1 MDTKNVIAAISLS
14 AAVIILYSLFFQPDP
29 ATIKKNLA
37 EQNKIENNT
46 DTPSLDKNENFS
58 KLSRTDALKENDRI
72 QFENG
77 SVVGSISLKGAAID
91 DLTFKEYNVE
101 LNKNEKIILLNPR
114 NVEDGYLIESGFV
127 STNKNIDIPDA
138 STVWEIT
145 GNKRLTNNN
154 PIKLTWSN
162 TQGITFEKHISL
174 DDQFLFTVKEK
185 IINSSD
191 KSYNFYSYGQIIRN
205 EIPEISGFYI
215 LHEGFLSVLDDEL
228 IEEDYDDIQDKKF
241 TQIAQEGFVAISDK
255 FWVTSVIPPKGKEFK
270 TTFDYKNK
278 FRANYISTKGIE
290 VKANSSIE
298 EKIQIIVA
306 AKRVNVI
313 DGYAENLDIN
323 KFDLAID
330 WGFMYFIT
338 KPLFFVL
345 DYFFKLLG
353 NYGLAII
360 AVTICIRLAFFP
372 LANFSFKSMGKMKLL
387 APEMARLK
395 ELHKDDKM
403 KLQQAMMAL
412 YKKEKVNPMSGCLP
426 ILVQIPVFFALYK
439 VLFVTIE
446 MRHMP
451 FYGWIHDLSDRDP
464 TSLFNV
470 FGLIPW
476 DPPSFLLI
484 GAWPIIMGITMWIQ
498 QKLNP
503 TPPDPIQAKIFM
515 FFPSFFN
522 CNSCTISCRSCY
534 LLELQQHLHNDTTIY
549 CSKKNDYQ
557 NNINVIVKRRRINKY
572 PTQRWP
578 NS

>member
-1 MDTKNVIAAISLS
+1 MDTRNVIAAISLS

-29 ATIKKNLA
+29 ATIKQNLA
-37 EQNKIENNT
+37 EQNKIENNK

-58 KLSRTDALKENDRI
+58 KLSRADALKENDRI

-91 DLTFKEYNVE
+91 DLTFKEYNIE
-101 LNKNEKIILLNPR
+101 LNGSEKITLLSPR

-138 STVWEIT
+138 STVWEVS
-145 GNKRLTNNN
+145 GNKKLSNNS
-154 PIKLTWSN
+154 PVKLTWSN

-205 EIPEISGFYI
+205 KLPEISGFYI
-215 LHEGFLSVLDDEL
+215 LHEGFLSVLDDQL

-313 DGYAENLDIN
+313 DGYAENLNIN

-360 AVTICIRLAFFP
+360 AVTVCIRLAFFP

-515 FFPSFFN
+515 FFPVFLTVILAPFPAGLVIYWSF
-522 CNSCTISCRSCY
+522 
-534 LLELQQHLHNDTTIY
+534 
-549 CSKKNDYQ
+549 
-557 NNINVIVKRRRINKY
+557 NNIFTMIQQYIV
-572 PTQRWP
+572 QRKMTIKTT
-578 NS
+578 

>member
-1 MDTKNVIAAISLS
+1 MESKNVIAAISLS
-14 AAVIILYSLFFQPDP
+14 AAVIILYSLFFAPTP
-29 ATIKKNLA
+29 NEIKQNQVKQEKIEKDSDAPSL
-37 EQNKIENNT
+37 EQNE
-46 DTPSLDKNENFS
+46 SFV
-58 KLSRTDALKENDRI
+58 KLSRSDALKKNDRI
-72 QFENG
+72 QFENS
-77 SVVGSISLKGAAID
+77 SVIGSISLKGAAID
-91 DLTFKEYNVE
+91 DLTFKEYNVK
-101 LNKNEKIILLNPR
+101 LNGSKKVSLLSPR

-127 STNKNIDIPDA
+127 TSNKNIDVPDS
-138 STVWEIT
+138 STVWKVF
-145 GNKRLTNNN
+145 GNKKLTNKS

-162 TQGITFEKHISL
+162 SQNITFEKYISL

-185 IINSSD
+185 IVNKSN

-205 EIPEISGFYI
+205 KLPEISGFYI

-228 IEEDYDDIQDKKF
+228 IEEDYDDIQEKKF
-241 TQIAQEGFVAISDK
+241 TQTAQEGFVAISDK

-278 FRANYISTKGIE
+278 FRANYISTQGIE
-290 VKANSSIE
+290 VNANSSIE
-298 EKIQIIVA
+298 EEIKIIVA

-313 DGYAENLDIN
+313 DGYAQNLKIN

-360 AVTICIRLAFFP
+360 AVTVCIRLAFFP

-412 YKKEKVNPMSGCLP
+412 YKREKVNPLSGCLP

-451 FYGWIHDLSDRDP
+451 FFSWIQDLSDRDP
-464 TSLFNV
+464 TSLFNL
-470 FGLIPW
+470 FGLVPF

-484 GAWPIIMGITMWIQ
+484 GAWPIAMGITMFIQ

-515 FFPSFFN
+515 FFPIFLTVILAPFPAG
-522 CNSCTISCRSCY
+522 
-534 LLELQQHLHNDTTIY
+534 LVIY
-549 CSKKNDYQ
+549 WTF
-557 NNINVIVKRRRINKY
+557 NNIFTMIQQYIV
-572 PTQRWP
+572 QRKMTIKTT
-578 NS
+578 

>member
-1 MDTKNVIAAISLS
+1 MDNRNVIAAISLS

-29 ATIKKNLA
+29 AVIEKNLSDKK
-37 EQNKIENNT
+37 KIENNA
-46 DTPSLDKNENFS
+46 DTPSLDKNENFT
-58 KLSRTDALKENDRI
+58 KLSREDALKKNNRI
-72 QFENG
+72 KFENN

-101 LNKNEKIILLNPR
+101 LNRSNKITLLNPR

-127 STNKNIDIPDA
+127 SSNKNIDIPNA
-138 STVWEIT
+138 STIWKVS
-145 GNKRLTNNN
+145 GNKKLTNNN
-154 PIKLTWSN
+154 PVKLTWSN
-162 TQGITFEKHISL
+162 SQGITFEKLISL

-185 IINSSD
+185 IINASN
-191 KSYNFYSYGQIIRN
+191 KSYNFYPYGQIIRN
-205 EIPEISGFYI
+205 KLPEISGFYI
-215 LHEGFLSVLDDEL
+215 LHEGFLSVLDDQL
-228 IEEDYDDIQDKKF
+228 IEEDYDDIQEKKF
-241 TQIAQEGFVAISDK
+241 TQTAQEGFVAISDK
-255 FWVTSVIPPKGKEFK
+255 FWVTSIIPPKGREFK

-290 VKANSSIE
+290 VNANTSIE
-298 EKIQIIVA
+298 EEIKIIVA

-360 AVTICIRLAFFP
+360 AVTVCIRLAFFP

-395 ELHKDDKM
+395 EVHKNDKM
-403 KLQQAMMAL
+403 KLQQEMMAL

-464 TSLFNV
+464 TSLFNI
-470 FGLIPW
+470 FGLLPW

-484 GAWPIIMGITMWIQ
+484 GALPVIMGITMFIQ

-515 FFPSFFN
+515 FFPVFLTVILAPFPAGLVIYWSF
-522 CNSCTISCRSCY
+522 
-534 LLELQQHLHNDTTIY
+534 
-549 CSKKNDYQ
+549 
-557 NNINVIVKRRRINKY
+557 NNIFTMIQQYIV
-572 PTQRWP
+572 QRKMTIKTT
-578 NS
+578 

>member
-29 ATIKKNLA
+29 ATIKQNLA
-37 EQNKIENNT
+37 EQNKIENNE
-46 DTPSLDKNENFS
+46 DTPSLDKNEDFS
-58 KLSRTDALKENDRI
+58 KLSRADALKENDRI
-72 QFENG
+72 QFENE

-91 DLTFKEYNVE
+91 DLTFKEYNIE
-101 LNKNEKIILLNPR
+101 LNRNEKITLLSPR
-114 NVEDGYLIESGFV
+114 NVEDGYLVESGFV

-138 STVWEIT
+138 STVWEVS

-154 PIKLTWSN
+154 PVKLTWSN

-205 EIPEISGFYI
+205 ELPEISGFYI

-228 IEEDYDDIQDKKF
+228 IEEDYDDIQEKKF

-470 FGLIPW
+470 FGLLPW

-484 GAWPIIMGITMWIQ
+484 GAWPIIMGITMFIQ

-515 FFPSFFN
+515 FFPVFLTVILAPFPAGLVIYWSF
-522 CNSCTISCRSCY
+522 
-534 LLELQQHLHNDTTIY
+534 
-549 CSKKNDYQ
+549 
-557 NNINVIVKRRRINKY
+557 NNIFTMIQQYIV
-572 PTQRWP
+572 QRKMTIKTT
-578 NS
+578 

>member
-1 MDTKNVIAAISLS
+1 MDTRNVIAAISLS

-29 ATIKKNLA
+29 STIKQNLA
-37 EQNKIENNT
+37 EQNKIENNE
-46 DTPSLDKNENFS
+46 DTPSLDKNENFA

-101 LNKNEKIILLNPR
+101 LNGSDKITLLSPR

-138 STVWEIT
+138 STVWEVS
-145 GNKRLTNNN
+145 GNKRLTNNS
-154 PIKLTWSN
+154 PVKLTWSN

-185 IINSSD
+185 IINRSD

-205 EIPEISGFYI
+205 KLPEISGFYI
-215 LHEGFLSVLDDEL
+215 LHEGFLSVLDDQL
-228 IEEDYDDIQDKKF
+228 IEEDYDDIQEKKF

-290 VKANSSIE
+290 VKANSSVE

-470 FGLIPW
+470 FGLLPW

-484 GAWPIIMGITMWIQ
+484 GAWPIIMGITMFIQ

-515 FFPSFFN
+515 FFPVFLTVILAPFPAGLVIYWSF
-522 CNSCTISCRSCY
+522 
-534 LLELQQHLHNDTTIY
+534 
-549 CSKKNDYQ
+549 
-557 NNINVIVKRRRINKY
+557 NNIFTMIQQYIV
-572 PTQRWP
+572 QRKMTIKTT
-578 NS
+578 

>member
-1 MDTKNVIAAISLS
+1 MDTRNVIAAISLS

-29 ATIKKNLA
+29 ATIKQNLA

-360 AVTICIRLAFFP
+360 AVTVCIRLAFFP

-470 FGLIPW
+470 FGLLPW

-515 FFPSFFN
+515 FFPVFLTVILAPFPAGLVIYWSF
-522 CNSCTISCRSCY
+522 
-534 LLELQQHLHNDTTIY
+534 
-549 CSKKNDYQ
+549 
-557 NNINVIVKRRRINKY
+557 NNIFTMIQQYIV
-572 PTQRWP
+572 QRKMTIKTT
-578 NS
+578 